1 MSMRISTMQIY
12 NGGTAG
18 IQKLQ
23 SDLYSAQNQ
32 VSTGRRIVTPKDDP
46 IGAAQALMV
55 TQAGAVNE
63 LYLKNQGTAD
73 SKLSALDSTLQG
85 VNDEL
90 ANIYEKS
97 IAAGNG
103 AYSDSDRKAIAAELT
118 ERLDSLV
125 SLANTQDGNGRYV
138 FAGFQSTTQPF
149 TPSVPPTVPPTIDYK
164 GDDGQQ
170 KLQVTASQYVTTNL
184 SGNDVFMNV
193 VDANGVPTG
202 QSMFQSV
209 QDMITFLN
217 TPGGSASS
225 AAYTTSLKNISA
237 SIDNVLRNQ
246 ATVGARQSSLES
258 MTNTANDRSV
268 QYAQQLSDIEDL
280 DYAKAITEISQ
291 KKLQLDATQAT
302 FAKTAQL
309 SLFSY
314 L

>member
-18 IQKLQ
+18 IQNLQ

-32 VSTGRRIVTPKDDP
+32 VNTMRRIVTPKDDP

-63 LYLKNQGTAD
+63 LYQKNQGAAD
-73 SKLSALDSTLQG
+73 SKLAALDSTLQG
-85 VNDEL
+85 ISEEL
-90 ANIYEKS
+90 VSIYEKS
-97 IAAGNG
+97 VAAGNG

-138 FAGFQSTTQPF
+138 FAGFQSTTKPF
-149 TPSVPPTVPPTIDYK
+149 SGSPITYA

-170 KLQVTASQYVTTNL
+170 KLQVTASQFVTTNL
-184 SGNDVFMNV
+184 SGNDVFVNV
-193 VDANGVPTG
+193 VDANGVSTG

-217 TPGGSASS
+217 TPGGSAGST
-225 AAYTTSLKNISA
+225 AYTDALKNISA

-258 MTNTANDRSV
+258 MSNTAEDRKV
-268 QYAQQLSDIEDL
+268 QYAQQLSAIENL

-291 KKLQLDATQAT
+291 KKLQLEATQAT

-314 L
+314 I

>member
-18 IQKLQ
+18 IQNLQ

-32 VSTGRRIVTPKDDP
+32 VSTRRRIVTPKDDP

-63 LYLKNQGTAD
+63 LYLKNQGAAD

-85 VNDEL
+85 INEEL
-90 ANIYEKS
+90 VNIYEKS

-138 FAGFQSTTQPF
+138 FAGFQSTTTPF
-149 TPSVPPTVPPTIDYK
+149 SGSPVTYA

-170 KLQVTASQYVTTNL
+170 KLQVTASQFVTTNL
-184 SGNDVFMNV
+184 SGNDVFVNV
-193 VDANGVPTG
+193 VDANGVSTG

-217 TPGGSASS
+217 TPGGSAGSP
-225 AAYTTSLKNISA
+225 AYTDALKNISA

-258 MTNTANDRSV
+258 MTNTAEDRKV
-268 QYAQQLSDIEDL
+268 QYAQQLSAIEDL

-291 KKLQLDATQAT
+291 KKLQLEATQAT

-314 L
+314 I

>member
-18 IQKLQ
+18 IQNLQ

-63 LYLKNQGTAD
+63 LYLKNQGAAD

-85 VNDEL
+85 VNEEL
-90 ANIYEKS
+90 VNIYEKS

-103 AYSDSDRKAIAAELT
+103 AYSDSDRKAIAAELA

-138 FAGFQSTTQPF
+138 FAGFQSTTTPF
-149 TPSVPPTVPPTIDYK
+149 SGSPVTYA

-170 KLQVTASQYVTTNL
+170 KLQVTASQFVTTNL
-184 SGNDVFMNV
+184 SGNDVFVNV
-193 VDANGVPTG
+193 VDANGVSTG

-217 TPGGSASS
+217 TPGGSAGSP
-225 AAYTTSLKNISA
+225 AYTDALKNISA

-258 MTNTANDRSV
+258 MSNTAEDRKV
-268 QYAQQLSDIEDL
+268 QYAQQLSAIEDL

-291 KKLQLDATQAT
+291 KKLQLEATQAT

-314 L
+314 I

>member
-18 IQKLQ
+18 IQNLQ

-32 VSTGRRIVTPKDDP
+32 VDTMRRIVTPKDDP

-63 LYLKNQGTAD
+63 LYLKNQGAAD

-85 VNDEL
+85 INEEL
-90 ANIYEKS
+90 VNIYEKS
-97 IAAGNG
+97 VAAGNG
-103 AYSDSDRKAIAAELT
+103 AYSDSDRKEIAAELA

-138 FAGFQSTTQPF
+138 FAGFQSTTTPF
-149 TPSVPPTVPPTIDYK
+149 SGSPVTYA

-170 KLQVTASQYVTTNL
+170 KLQVTASQFVTTNL
-184 SGNDVFMNV
+184 SGNDVFVNV
-193 VDANGVPTG
+193 VDANGVSTG

-217 TPGGSASS
+217 TPGGSAGST
-225 AAYTTSLKNISA
+225 AYTDALKNISA

-258 MTNTANDRSV
+258 MSNTAEDRKV
-268 QYAQQLSDIEDL
+268 QYAQQLSAIEDL

-291 KKLQLDATQAT
+291 KKLQLEATQAT

-314 L
+314 I

>member
-12 NGGTAG
+12 NGGTTG

-55 TQAGAVNE
+55 TQAGSVND
-63 LYLKNQGTAD
+63 LYLKNQGAAD
-73 SKLSALDSTLQG
+73 SKLSALDSTLNG
-85 VNDEL
+85 INDEL
-90 ANIYEKS
+90 VNIYEKS
-97 IAAGNG
+97 VAAGNG

-138 FAGFQSTTQPF
+138 FAGFQSTTKPF
-149 TPSVPPTVPPTIDYK
+149 GGSPVSYA

-193 VDANGVPTG
+193 VDANGVSTG

-217 TPGGSASS
+217 TAGASAGDAAYSS
-225 AAYTTSLKNISA
+225 ALKNISA

-258 MTNTANDRSV
+258 MTNTAEDRSV

-280 DYAKAITEISQ
+280 DYAKAITQISQ

-302 FAKTAQL
+302 FAKTSQL

>member
-1 MSMRISTMQIY
+1 M
-12 NGGTAG
+12 
-18 IQKLQ
+18 
-23 SDLYSAQNQ
+23 
-32 VSTGRRIVTPKDDP
+32 
-46 IGAAQALMV
+46 
-55 TQAGAVNE
+55 
-63 LYLKNQGTAD
+63 YLKNQGTAD

-85 VNDEL
+85 INDEL
-90 ANIYEKS
+90 VGIYEKS

-118 ERLDSLV
+118 ERLDSLI

-138 FAGFQSTTQPF
+138 FAGFQSTTKPF
-149 TPSVPPTVPPTIDYK
+149 SGSPVVYA

-193 VDANGVPTG
+193 VDANGVSTG

-217 TPGGSASS
+217 TPGGSAGSP
-225 AAYTTSLKNISA
+225 AYTTALSNISA

-258 MTNTANDRSV
+258 MTNTAEDRVV

-309 SLFSY
+309 SLFDY
-314 L
+314 I

>member
-18 IQKLQ
+18 IQNLQ

-32 VSTGRRIVTPKDDP
+32 VNTMRRIVTPKDDP

-63 LYLKNQGTAD
+63 LYQKNQGAAD
-73 SKLSALDSTLQG
+73 SKLAALDSTLQG
-85 VNDEL
+85 ISEEL
-90 ANIYEKS
+90 VSIYEKS
-97 IAAGNG
+97 VAAGNG
-103 AYSDSDRKAIAAELT
+103 AYSDSDRKEIAAELT

-138 FAGFQSTTQPF
+138 FAGFQSTTKPF
-149 TPSVPPTVPPTIDYK
+149 SGSPITYA

-170 KLQVTASQYVTTNL
+170 KLQVTASQFVTTNL
-184 SGNDVFMNV
+184 SGNDVFVNV
-193 VDANGVPTG
+193 VDSNGVSTG

-217 TPGGSASS
+217 TPGGSAGSP
-225 AAYTTSLKNISA
+225 AYTTALSNISA

-258 MTNTANDRSV
+258 MTNTAEDRVV

-309 SLFSY
+309 SLFDY
-314 L
+314 I

>member
-18 IQKLQ
+18 IQNLQ

-55 TQAGAVNE
+55 TQSSAVNE
-63 LYLKNQGTAD
+63 LYLKNQGAAD

-85 VNDEL
+85 INEEL
-90 ANIYEKS
+90 VNIYEKS

-103 AYSDSDRKAIAAELT
+103 AYSDSNRKAIAAELS

-138 FAGFQSTTQPF
+138 FAGFQSTITPF
-149 TPSVPPTVPPTIDYK
+149 TGSPVTYN

-170 KLQVTASQYVTTNL
+170 KLQVTASQFVTTNL
-184 SGNDVFMNV
+184 SGNDVFVNV
-193 VDANGVPTG
+193 VDSNGVSTG

-217 TPGGSASS
+217 TPGGSAGSPL
-225 AAYTTSLKNISA
+225 YTNALKNINA

-258 MTNTANDRSV
+258 MTNTAEDRSL

-291 KKLQLDATQAT
+291 KKLQLEATQAT

-314 L
+314 I

>member
-18 IQKLQ
+18 IQNLQ

-32 VSTGRRIVTPKDDP
+32 VSTRRRIVTPKDDP

-63 LYLKNQGTAD
+63 LYLKNQGAAD

-85 VNDEL
+85 INEEL
-90 ANIYEKS
+90 VNIYEKS
-97 IAAGNG
+97 IAACNG

-138 FAGFQSTTQPF
+138 FAGFQSTTTPF
-149 TPSVPPTVPPTIDYK
+149 SGSPVTYA

-170 KLQVTASQYVTTNL
+170 KLQVTASQFVTTNL
-184 SGNDVFMNV
+184 SGNDVFVNV
-193 VDANGVPTG
+193 VDANGVSTG

-217 TPGGSASS
+217 TPGGSAGSP
-225 AAYTTSLKNISA
+225 AYTDALKNISA

-258 MTNTANDRSV
+258 MSNTAEDRKV
-268 QYAQQLSDIEDL
+268 QYAQQLSAIEDL
-280 DYAKAITEISQ
+280 DYAKAFTEISQ
-291 KKLQLDATQAT
+291 KKLQLEATQAT

-314 L
+314 I

>member
-18 IQKLQ
+18 IQNLQ

-32 VSTGRRIVTPKDDP
+32 VNTMRRIVTPKDDP

-63 LYLKNQGTAD
+63 LYLKNQGAAD

-85 VNDEL
+85 INEEL
-90 ANIYEKS
+90 VNIYGKS

-138 FAGFQSTTQPF
+138 FAGFQSTTTPF
-149 TPSVPPTVPPTIDYK
+149 SGSPVTYA

-170 KLQVTASQYVTTNL
+170 KLQVTASQFVTTNL
-184 SGNDVFMNV
+184 SGNDVFVNV
-193 VDANGVPTG
+193 VDANGVSTG

-217 TPGGSASS
+217 TPGGSAGSP
-225 AAYTTSLKNISA
+225 AYTDALKNISA

-258 MTNTANDRSV
+258 MSNTAEDRKV
-268 QYAQQLSDIEDL
+268 QYAQQLSAIEDL

-291 KKLQLDATQAT
+291 KKLQLEATQAT

-314 L
+314 I

>member
-18 IQKLQ
+18 IQNLQ

-32 VSTGRRIVTPKDDP
+32 VNTMRRIVTPKDDP

-63 LYLKNQGTAD
+63 LYQKNQGAAD
-73 SKLSALDSTLQG
+73 SKLAALDSTLQG
-85 VNDEL
+85 ISEEL
-90 ANIYEKS
+90 VSIYEKS
-97 IAAGNG
+97 VAAGNG
-103 AYSDSDRKAIAAELT
+103 AYSDSDRKEIAAELT

-138 FAGFQSTTQPF
+138 FAGFQSTTKPF
-149 TPSVPPTVPPTIDYK
+149 SGSPITYA

-170 KLQVTASQYVTTNL
+170 KLQVTASQFVTTNL
-184 SGNDVFMNV
+184 SGNDVFVNV
-193 VDANGVPTG
+193 VDANGVSTG

-217 TPGGSASS
+217 TPGGSAGST
-225 AAYTTSLKNISA
+225 AYTDALKNISA

-258 MTNTANDRSV
+258 MSNTAEDRKV
-268 QYAQQLSDIEDL
+268 QYAQQLSAIEGL

-291 KKLQLDATQAT
+291 KKLQLEATQAT

-314 L
+314 I

>member
-18 IQKLQ
+18 IQNLQ

-32 VSTGRRIVTPKDDP
+32 VSTRRRIVTPKDDP

-63 LYLKNQGTAD
+63 LYLKNQGAAD

-85 VNDEL
+85 INEEL
-90 ANIYEKS
+90 VNIYEKS

-103 AYSDSDRKAIAAELT
+103 AYSDSDRKAIAAELA

-138 FAGFQSTTQPF
+138 FAGFQSTTKPF
-149 TPSVPPTVPPTIDYK
+149 SGSPITYA

-170 KLQVTASQYVTTNL
+170 KLQVTASQFVTTNL
-184 SGNDVFMNV
+184 SGNDVFVNV
-193 VDANGVPTG
+193 VDANGVSTG

-217 TPGGSASS
+217 TPGGSAGSP
-225 AAYTTSLKNISA
+225 AYTDALKNISA

-258 MTNTANDRSV
+258 MSNTAEDRKV
-268 QYAQQLSDIEDL
+268 QYAQQLSAIEDL

-291 KKLQLDATQAT
+291 KKLQLEATQAT

-314 L
+314 I

>member
-18 IQKLQ
+18 IQNLQ

-32 VSTGRRIVTPKDDP
+32 VNTMRRIVTPKDDP

-63 LYLKNQGTAD
+63 LYLKNQGAAD

-85 VNDEL
+85 INEEL
-90 ANIYEKS
+90 VNIYGKS
-97 IAAGNG
+97 VAAGNG
-103 AYSDSDRKAIAAELT
+103 AYSDSDRKAIAAELA

-138 FAGFQSTTQPF
+138 FAGFQSTTKPF
-149 TPSVPPTVPPTIDYK
+149 SGSPITYA

-170 KLQVTASQYVTTNL
+170 KLQVTASQFVTTNL
-184 SGNDVFMNV
+184 SGNDVFVNV
-193 VDANGVPTG
+193 VDANGVSTG

-217 TPGGSASS
+217 TPGGSAGST
-225 AAYTTSLKNISA
+225 AYTDALKNISA

-258 MTNTANDRSV
+258 MTNTAEDRKV
-268 QYAQQLSDIEDL
+268 QYAQQLSAIEDL

-291 KKLQLDATQAT
+291 KKLQLEATQAT

-314 L
+314 I

>member
-18 IQKLQ
+18 IQNLQ

-32 VSTGRRIVTPKDDP
+32 VNTMRRIVTPKDDP

-63 LYLKNQGTAD
+63 LYLKNQGAAD

-85 VNDEL
+85 INEEL
-90 ANIYEKS
+90 VNIYEKS

-103 AYSDSDRKAIAAELT
+103 AYSDSDRKAIAAELA

-138 FAGFQSTTQPF
+138 FAGFQSTTTPF
-149 TPSVPPTVPPTIDYK
+149 TGSPVISN

-170 KLQVTASQYVTTNL
+170 KLQVTASQFVTTNL
-184 SGNDVFMNV
+184 SGNDVFVNV
-193 VDANGVPTG
+193 VDANGVSTG

-217 TPGGSASS
+217 TPGGSAGSP
-225 AAYTTSLKNISA
+225 AYTDALKNISA

-258 MTNTANDRSV
+258 MSNTAEDRKV
-268 QYAQQLSDIEDL
+268 QYAQQLSAIEDL

-291 KKLQLDATQAT
+291 KKLQLEATQAT

-314 L
+314 I

>member
-18 IQKLQ
+18 IQNLQ

-32 VSTGRRIVTPKDDP
+32 VNTMRRIVTPKDDP
-46 IGAAQALMV
+46 IGAAQALMA
-55 TQAGAVNE
+55 TQAGAVNQ
-63 LYLKNQGTAD
+63 LYLKNQGAAD

-85 VNDEL
+85 INEEL
-90 ANIYEKS
+90 VNIYEKS

-138 FAGFQSTTQPF
+138 FAGFQSTTKPF
-149 TPSVPPTVPPTIDYK
+149 SGSPVTYA

-170 KLQVTASQYVTTNL
+170 KLQVTASQFVTTNL
-184 SGNDVFMNV
+184 SGNDVFVNV
-193 VDANGVPTG
+193 VDANGVSTG

-217 TPGGSASS
+217 TPGGSAGSP
-225 AAYTTSLKNISA
+225 AYTDALKNISA

-258 MTNTANDRSV
+258 MSNTAEDRKV
-268 QYAQQLSDIEDL
+268 QYAQQLSAIEDL

-291 KKLQLDATQAT
+291 KKLQLEATQAT

-314 L
+314 I

>member
-18 IQKLQ
+18 IQNLQ

-63 LYLKNQGTAD
+63 LYLKNQGAAD

-85 VNDEL
+85 INEEL
-90 ANIYEKS
+90 VNIYEKS

-138 FAGFQSTTQPF
+138 FAGFQSTTTPF
-149 TPSVPPTVPPTIDYK
+149 TGSPVIYN

-170 KLQVTASQYVTTNL
+170 KLQVTASQFVTTNL
-184 SGNDVFMNV
+184 SGNDVFVNV
-193 VDANGVPTG
+193 VDANGVSTG

-217 TPGGSASS
+217 TPGGSAGST
-225 AAYTTSLKNISA
+225 AYTDALKNISA

-258 MTNTANDRSV
+258 MSNTAEDRKV
-268 QYAQQLSDIEDL
+268 QYAQQLSAIEDL

-291 KKLQLDATQAT
+291 KKLQLEATQAT

-314 L
+314 I